1 MQLVCPHCGARNR
14 VLEQR
19 LSDGPACGSCH
30 APLAPAEPLPI
41 EGARF
46 ERYVA
51 GTELPVLVD
60 FWAAWC
66 GPCKM
71 MAPAFAE
78 AAKARPRVRF
88 VKLDTEQA
96 QDVAA
101 RYAIRGIPTLILFA
115 QGREKARVSGAM
127 GTSQIL
133 GWLDQQLRA

>member
-14 VLEQR
+14 VLEDR
-19 LSDGPACGSCH
+19 LADGPTCGACH
-30 APLAPAEPLPI
+30 APLAPAAPVPL

-51 GTELPVLVD
+51 GTQLPIVVD
-60 FWAAWC
+60 FWADWC

-78 AAKARPRVRF
+78 AAQARPRVRF

-115 QGREKARVSGAM
+115 QGREQARVSGAM
-127 GTSQIL
+127 SASQIL
-133 GWLDQQLRA
+133 GWLDAQLRA

>member
-14 VLEQR
+14 VLDER
-19 LSDGPACGSCH
+19 LSDGPACGACH
-30 APLAPAEPLPI
+30 AALAPAEALPI

-60 FWAAWC
+60 FWAEWC